1 MWNKILIF
9 TVSALV
15 ISSYAFWNNGNSEK
29 FKKVARPEKLSQP
42 PSETENIIHNQKVEF
57 NTDQLVLE
65 GSKNVDSV
73 VIGPEIPVTG
83 LAGFYNYQFN
93 GNNGHYINRVSATV
107 MHAIYMCSSDSLNMS
122 ATRRTKYA
130 FSTDDGTTW
139 TDLGEVPLNLRSGF
153 CSLTAK
159 NDGSAVIGNHYVG
172 ALVGGN
178 LAGWVNY
185 DLLPGIGSFT
195 GVEVPPNFVWPL
207 VATLTNGNILVLGT
221 AYQGILATDT
231 TCYSVFNTTSNTFGP
246 LVRLT
251 YLTPPSEE
259 NNSSMSSATAPGG
272 KATILLNPY
281 RETQG
286 NWGKRRIFEMHSNDN
301 GGTFTAPAVIFN
313 PHVVNGDSVVPN
325 TNGACDVI
333 LDASGNYYAAFN
345 SLGNTGFFA
354 NARLYVIKQGF
365 NSGEP
370 ILVGGGPGTPPP
382 YNIDSM
388 ATQMVAENF
397 IASFDHPCLSLSDD
411 GNYVFVSYSVSFQND
426 TSAGGFSRANIF
438 YSYAPTST
446 MVFSA
451 PIRVTTYGW
460 DHKYASINRVTPKAG
475 NFYSV
480 YMTYQKCKNAGAYST
495 GELSP
500 YISKAFLI
508 FRKIT
513 DATLIGV
520 SNNNEIVKDYKLSQ
534 NYPNPFNPSTK
545 ISFSLPKSQSVTLKV
560 FNVMGQEVA
569 SIINNKV
576 YPAGVHEVDFS
587 AEKLSSGIYFYTI
600 EAGSFVDTKKMIIL
614 K

>member
-1 MWNKILIF
+1 MTKRILFLFFIAFFLYSFTMIF
-9 TVSALV
+9 
-15 ISSYAFWNNGNSEK
+15 NDNGNPRKSNRIEK
-29 FKKVARPEKLSQP
+29 VSMADSKPTTVVTNRSDVKFDDTPL
-42 PSETENIIHNQKVEF
+42 F
-57 NTDQLVLE
+57 LE
-65 GSKNVDSV
+65 GAKTVDSI
-73 VIGPEIPVTG
+73 VIGPEIAVTG

-93 GNNGHYINRVSATV
+93 GTNGHYINRKSATEL
-107 MHAIYMCSSDSLNMS
+107 HAVYMTATDSLNIS
-122 ATRRTKYA
+122 PTRRTKYA
-130 FSTDDGTTW
+130 FSTNDGATW
-139 TDLGEVPLNLRSGF
+139 EEKSEIPPNFRSGF
-153 CSLTAK
+153 CSLTLK
-159 NDGSAVIGNHYVG
+159 NDGSAAIGNHYLDAS
-172 ALVGGN
+172 ALT
-178 LAGWVNY
+178 AGFVNY

-195 GVEVPPNFVWPL
+195 GVQVPPNFIWPL
-207 VATLTNGNILVLGT
+207 VATLSNGNILTIGT
-221 AYQGILATDT
+221 SYRGAAATDT
-231 TCYSVFNTTSNTFGP
+231 TCYVVFNSTTNTFGP
-246 LVRLT
+246 MTMLT

-286 NWGKRRIFEMHSNDN
+286 NWGQSRLFELHSTDN
-301 GGTFTAPAVIFN
+301 GVTFTAPAVIFN
-313 PHVVNGDSVVPN
+313 PHVVGGDSVVPN
-325 TNGACDVI
+325 ANGACDVI
-333 LDASGNYYAAFN
+333 LDATGNYYAAFN
-345 SLGNTGFFA
+345 SLGPTGFYS

-426 TSAGGFSRANIF
+426 TSAGGFSRANIY
-438 YSYAPTST
+438 YSYAPTTT

-460 DHKYASINRVTPKAG
+460 DSKYASINRVTPKIG
-475 NFYSV
+475 NYYKL
-480 YMTYQKCKNAGAYST
+480 YMTYQKCKNAGSYVT

-500 YISKAFLI
+500 YIAKASLI
-508 FRKIT
+508 FRTIT

-520 SNNNEIVKDYKLSQ
+520 NDPSATVKDYQLNQ

-545 ISFSLPKSQSVTLKV
+545 ISFNLPKQQAVTLKV

-569 SIINNKV
+569 SIFNNRV
-576 YPAGVHEVDFS
+576 FPAGNNEIEFS
-587 AEKLSSGIYFYTI
+587 AEKLSSGVYFYTI
-600 EAGSFVDTKKMIIL
+600 EAGNFTDTKKMIIL